1 MPAIDFNGFSSYH
14 WDHGYIQYYLE
25 MKDFVS
31 LAILMN

>member
-1 MPAIDFNGFSSYH
+1 MAAIDFNGFRSCL

-31 LAILMN
+31 LAVLMN